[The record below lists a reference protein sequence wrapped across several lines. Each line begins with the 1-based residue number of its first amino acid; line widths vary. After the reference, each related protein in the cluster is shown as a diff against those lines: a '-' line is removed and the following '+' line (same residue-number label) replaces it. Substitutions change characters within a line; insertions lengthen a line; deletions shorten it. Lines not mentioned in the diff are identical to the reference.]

1 MQFVSLPHLK
11 NKLMKTLLPLI
22 LLLFVLISANQK
34 QQTISKKQ
42 LIGIW
47 LFEENSSSENS
58 ASLLKSKKF
67 REDEPGIQLKKN
79 GKLVKRQNSGRCGT
93 PPISYANYEGTWAM
107 TGNSTLTVKYEFF
120 DGTIEEDWKIL
131 ETNKNRLKIVVL
143 DTRTKSKNAI
153 PQLKN

>member
-1 MQFVSLPHLK
+1 M
-11 NKLMKTLLPLI
+11 
-22 LLLFVLISANQK
+22 
-34 QQTISKKQ
+34 
-42 LIGIW
+42 
-47 LFEENSSSENS
+47 
-58 ASLLKSKKF
+58 KSKKF

-79 GKLVKRQNSGRCGT
+79 GKLVKRQNSGGCGT

-120 DGTIEEDWKIL
+120 DGTIDEDWKIL
-131 ETNKNRLKIVVL
+131 ETNKTRLKIVVL

>member
-58 ASLLKSKKF
+58 ATLLKSKKF
-67 REDEPGIQLKKN
+67 KEDEPGIQLKKN
-79 GKLVKRQNSGRCGT
+79 GKLVKRQNAGRCGT

-143 DTRTKSKNAI
+143 DSRTKSKNII

>member
-1 MQFVSLPHLK
+1 MK
-11 NKLMKTLLPLI
+11 NSIPLL
-22 LLLFVLISANQK
+22 LLLFVLIAASRDEKA
-34 QQTISKKQ
+34 IAKKQ

-47 LFEENSSSENS
+47 LFEENTSSENN

-131 ETNKNRLKIVVL
+131 ETNKNKLKIVVI
-143 DTRTKSKNAI
+143 DTRTKSKNTI